1 MNRFDL
7 LCVNG
12 KCGVLPMCHP
22 PHFCYIYK
30 KIGAMNYQQLLDEI
44 ALEVNPLLGQGKV
57 ASYIPAL
64 AEVDPYSFGMAVVTI
79 DGKVFTVGQATT
91 PFSTQSIS
99 KVFNLV
105 LAFSTLGEA
114 IWRRV
119 GKEPSGNAF
128 NSLLQLEYENGI
140 PRNPFINAGAI
151 VLADMLCEHFSSADD
166 ALIGF
171 VRKLANNPTIGYDQ
185 RVASSE
191 KETGNRNYALGYL
204 MKSFGNIRMPIETV
218 MDFYFKQCSIA
229 MSCVD
234 LARAFLMLANH
245 GEVPYSKERILTMSQ
260 SKRIS
265 SLMLTSGLYNEAGDF
280 AFRVGLP
287 AKSGVGGG
295 IAAIIPQLLSVVVW
309 SPELNGYGN
318 SLAGIQALE
327 LFTTKSG
334 ISIF

>member
-1 MNRFDL
+1 MDYQSL
-7 LCVNG
+7 LE
-12 KCGVLPMCHP
+12 
-22 PHFCYIYK
+22 
-30 KIGAMNYQQLLDEI
+30 EI
-44 ALEVNPLLGQGKV
+44 AAEVKPLLGQGQV

-64 AEVDPYSFGMAVVTI
+64 AEVDSLSFGMAVVTL
-79 DGKVFTVGQATT
+79 DGSVFTVGQANKI
-91 PFSTQSIS
+91 FSIQSIS

-105 LAFSTLGEA
+105 LAFSSLDEA

-151 VLADMLCEHFSSADD
+151 VLADMLCEYFSEPQK
-166 ALIGF
+166 ALIEF
-171 VRKLANNPTIGYDQ
+171 IRKLTNNSSIEYDI
-185 RVASSE
+185 RIAKSE
-191 KETGNRNYALGYL
+191 MDTGNRNYSLGYL
-204 MKSFGNIRMPIETV
+204 MKSFGNIRMPIDLV
-218 MDFYFKQCSIA
+218 MELYFKQCSIS
-229 MSCVD
+229 MSCKD
-234 LARAFLMLANH
+234 LAQSFLMLANH
-245 GEVPYSKERILTMSQ
+245 GVVPYSGERILTMSQ
-260 SKRIS
+260 AKRIN

-295 IAAIIPQLLSVVVW
+295 IVAIIPKLLSVAVW
-309 SPELNGYGN
+309 SPELNGFGN
-318 SLAGIQALE
+318 SLAGIHALE